1 MLPLP
6 LPLLVLLV
14 AILPGVAVAV
24 AVLWATLVLELVL
37 MEGGVL
43 QQVVRTHRQQVLV
56 LQIPVRLIVAGV
68 EEVK

>member
-6 LPLLVLLV
+6 LPLLTLLLLVLLV

-24 AVLWATLVLELVL
+24 ERVVAVIQAVNLIL
-37 MEGGVL
+37 
-43 QQVVRTHRQQVLV
+43 
-56 LQIPVRLIVAGV
+56 VRLIVAGV